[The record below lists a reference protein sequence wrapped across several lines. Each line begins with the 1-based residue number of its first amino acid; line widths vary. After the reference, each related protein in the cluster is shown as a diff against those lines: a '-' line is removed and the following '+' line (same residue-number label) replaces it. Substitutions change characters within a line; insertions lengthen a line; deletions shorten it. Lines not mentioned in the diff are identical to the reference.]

1 MIKGSNSR
9 ICGEETSGEFDP
21 PPAGSRL
28 SPCAVATPPVIG
40 FNPGTN
46 AAQENAQPINRMAAF
61 IRNNRFLR
69 FTDAALR
76 QKTTPHSGAFSFVMA
91 DQNHQRSF

>member
-1 MIKGSNSR
+1 
-9 ICGEETSGEFDP
+9 
-21 PPAGSRL
+21 
-28 SPCAVATPPVIG
+28 
-40 FNPGTN
+40 
-46 AAQENAQPINRMAAF
+46 MAAF